1 MNRKVSLGVTIALM
15 SLAAAVAIVITAG
28 YSMFDF
34 NGRMQSLRES
44 EVMYSKLNEID
55 AYVRQNYYGEIDD
68 EALMNAVA
76 KGYVSGLGDAYA
88 QYLTPQEYQ
97 QRMADYESQQAT
109 IGLSVVMDPSG
120 YMKVVEVFAGSPAEE
135 AGIEVGDLIVE
146 VEGTMVT
153 AENYNEMST
162 AMGGEEGTVLTLTV
176 RRDNQDEEVE
186 ITRREVEVPMV
197 TYTQYGDVGYIQI
210 KEFHNNTPAQFDA
223 ALNALTSSGV
233 QALIFDVRNN
243 PGGTI
248 DSVVDMLDTLLPE
261 GTLVT
266 ATYKDGSTEEL
277 GYSDDDEVN
286 LPMVVLTNEDTASA
300 AELFA
305 QAIKDFNKGRTV
317 GTQTYGKGVMQTIY
331 PLSDGGALSITT
343 AKYNPPSGVN
353 FDGVGV
359 KPDYT
364 VQLTAEQERNFYEL
378 DETTDPQLQKAIELA
393 EAVIK
398 TGGFDGPSEIPSDTE
413 TGESAS
419 DEEPSEESSSDESA
433 SEEEPSEESS
443 SDESGSEESASD
455 AESDGSSSEETEEE
469 SQAAA

>member
-76 KGYVSGLGDAYA
+76 KGYVSGLDDAYA

-135 AGIEVGDLIVE
+135 SGIEVGDLIVE

-210 KEFHNNTPAQFDA
+210 KEFHNNTP
-223 ALNALTSSGV
+223 SPV
-233 QALIFDVRNN
+233 
-243 PGGTI
+243 
-248 DSVVDMLDTLLPE
+248 
-261 GTLVT
+261 
-266 ATYKDGSTEEL
+266 
-277 GYSDDDEVN
+277 
-286 LPMVVLTNEDTASA
+286 
-300 AELFA
+300 
-305 QAIKDFNKGRTV
+305 
-317 GTQTYGKGVMQTIY
+317 
-331 PLSDGGALSITT
+331 
-343 AKYNPPSGVN
+343 
-353 FDGVGV
+353 
-359 KPDYT
+359 
-364 VQLTAEQERNFYEL
+364 
-378 DETTDPQLQKAIELA
+378 
-393 EAVIK
+393 
-398 TGGFDGPSEIPSDTE
+398 
-413 TGESAS
+413 
-419 DEEPSEESSSDESA
+419 
-433 SEEEPSEESS
+433 
-443 SDESGSEESASD
+443 
-455 AESDGSSSEETEEE
+455 
-469 SQAAA
+469 

>member
-76 KGYVSGLGDAYA
+76 KGYVSGLDDAYA

-97 QRMADYESQQAT
+97 QRMADYESQQAA

-398 TGGFDGPSEIPSDTE
+398 TGGFDGLSEIPGDTDTE

-419 DEEPSEESSSDESA
+419 DEEPSEESSSEES
-433 SEEEPSEESS
+433 SSEESS
-443 SDESGSEESASD
+443 SDESGSEEGASD
-455 AESDGSSSEETEEE
+455 AESDGSSSEETGEE